1 MLDTLAALPV
11 WQAFLA
17 LFASAMVRS
26 NGTYWVGRGAM
37 AGWRRHRGTRG
48 DLTARAEA
56 LLRRFGPFAVTLSY
70 LTVGIQTAIHLTA
83 GVVRMPVRWYLPAA
97 VVGSALWA
105 VLYATVGLAVVQAW
119 LAAEAGSW
127 WGVAVVVVVVAGAVV
142 WVVSRRRRAHP
153 RAQAV
158 PVECATSPSSERPVP

>member
-1 MLDTLAALPV
+1 MLDTLAALPF

-26 NGTYWVGRGAM
+26 NGTYWVGRGAI
-37 AGWRRHRGTRG
+37 AGWRRYRGAHG
-48 DLTARAEA
+48 DLTARAER
-56 LLRRFGPFAVTLSY
+56 LIHRFGPFAVTLSY

-83 GVVRMPVRWYLPAA
+83 GVVRMPLRWYLPAA
-97 VVGSALWA
+97 VVGSVVWA

-127 WGVAVVVVVVAGAVV
+127 WGAVVVLAVVAGIVT
-142 WVVSRRRRAHP
+142 WVVVRRRAVRP
-153 RAQAV
+153 A
-158 PVECATSPSSERPVP
+158 PSSERPVPLD